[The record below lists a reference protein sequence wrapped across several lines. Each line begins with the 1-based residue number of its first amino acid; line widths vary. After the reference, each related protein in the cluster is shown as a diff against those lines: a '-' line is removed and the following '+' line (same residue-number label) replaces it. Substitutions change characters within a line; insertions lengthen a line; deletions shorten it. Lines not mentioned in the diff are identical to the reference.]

1 MIDSLKNGLCWI
13 TLVYSDNSKKAVYT
27 TMNSDILKKE
37 NVVLRK
43 DTVYD
48 FNRKQYLSLDD
59 VINVELTLDKPV
71 YKREVDNFVN
81 HFI

>member
-1 MIDSLKNGLCWI
+1 MINDLKNGLCWI
-13 TLVYSDNSKKAVYT
+13 TLVYSDHSRKAVYT
-27 TMNSDILKKE
+27 TMNPDILKKE

-48 FNRKQYLSLDD
+48 FNRKQYLSLDSVTD
-59 VINVELTLDKPV
+59 VELTIDKPV
-71 YKREVDNFVN
+71 YSREVDNFVN

>member
-1 MIDSLKNGLCWI
+1 MIDNLKNGLCWI

-27 TMNSDILKKE
+27 TMNLNILKKE